1 MVLTNRG
8 ETQEPGVRKIIEID
22 EDKCNGCGLCIPNCA
37 EGALQIVDGK
47 VKLVGDVYC
56 DGLGACLGHCPEGAL
71 NVVERKAVPFDMEA
85 VHELLGSKKE
95 HPAAC
100 PSVSSVNLQAS
111 SPQPTKRE
119 SALRHWPVQLKLL
132 PAEGPRFQDADLLV
146 VADCVPVAHP
156 DFHAS
161 LLSGRTVVMGCP
173 KLDDIAGY
181 GEKLKE
187 IFKKNDVRSVTV
199 ATMEV
204 PCCSGLSR
212 VVDWAVEA
220 SGKAISVRKHIVSVG
235 GSMT

>member
-1 MVLTNRG
+1 MVLTNAD
-8 ETQEPGVRKIIEID
+8 ETQETGIRKIIKID
-22 EDKCNGCGLCIPNCA
+22 DDKCNGCGLCIPNCA
-37 EGALQIVDGK
+37 EGALQIIDGK

-56 DGLGACLGHCPEGAL
+56 DGLGACLGHCPEDAL
-71 NVVERKAVPFDMEA
+71 KVIEREAVPFDMEA
-85 VHELLGSKKE
+85 VHELLASQKAQPVG
-95 HPAAC
+95 C
-100 PSVSSVNLQAS
+100 PSVAS
-111 SPQPTKRE
+111 LDLHAAAPQSTKRE
-119 SALRHWPVQLKLL
+119 SALRHWPVQLNLL
-132 PAEGPRFQDADLLV
+132 PTEAPRFQDADLLV

-187 IFKKNDVRSVTV
+187 ILKKNDVRSVTV
-199 ATMEV
+199 GIMEV

-220 SGKAISVRKHIVSVG
+220 SGKAIPVRKHIVSVRG
-235 GSMT
+235 DMT